1 MSKIWVG
8 VKGLG
13 IVITGAIAFSGNSAI
28 ANMTQET
35 NLSKSL
41 DFSTQENTRMFAGGN
56 QSGSNQ
62 SRSCKQR
69 SVSTLGIA
77 NFQNAANL
85 HHKNNGVTNTIYSR
99 LSNDKLKLQ
108 YSLDQTDNQV
118 NTAVKKQDF
127 QQLASTI
134 ANTNTVQNT
143 CLICGI
149 DENGL
154 FVCEEFDC

>member
-77 NFQNAANL
+77 NFQNATSL
-85 HHKNNGVTNTIYSR
+85 HHNSSGLTNPIYSR
-99 LSNDKLKLQ
+99 LSNDILKLQ
-108 YSLDQTDNQV
+108 YSLDSTHNQV
-118 NTAVKKQDF
+118 NTPVKKQEF

-143 CLICGI
+143 CLECGFN
-149 DENGL
+149 EQGAY
-154 FVCEEFDC
+154 VCVEYDC

>member
-1 MSKIWVG
+1 MSKLWVG

-28 ANMTQET
+28 ANMTQDT

-41 DFSTQENTRMFAGGN
+41 DVSTQENTRMVEDGN

-69 SVSTLGIA
+69 SVSTFGIA
-77 NFQNAANL
+77 KFQNAANL
-85 HHKNNGVTNTIYSR
+85 YHKNGGVTNPDYSR
-99 LSNDKLKLQ
+99 LGNDTLKLQ
-108 YSLDQTDNQV
+108 YSLDQTRNQV
-118 NTAVKKQDF
+118 NAAVKKQEF

-134 ANTNTVQNT
+134 ANINSVQGE
-143 CLICGI
+143 CVICGL
-149 DENGL
+149 ENGEY
-154 FVCEEFDC
+154 VCYIIPC

>member
-77 NFQNAANL
+77 NFQNATSL
-85 HHKNNGVTNTIYSR
+85 HHNSSGLTNPIYSR
-99 LSNDKLKLQ
+99 LGNDILKLQ
-108 YSLDQTDNQV
+108 YSLDQTHNQV
-118 NTAVKKQDF
+118 NTPVNKQEIMN
-127 QQLASTI
+127 LAARSV
-134 ANTNTVQNT
+134 NTNALKGR
-143 CLICGI
+143 CLECGFTEDGI
-149 DENGL
+149 Y
-154 FVCEEFDC
+154 VCVYYDC